1 MFKCDKNNAVERAQR
16 VKRQPMDPPIPPRPC
31 VNGTMAGSANDEE
44 ESGAGATMG
53 SDSVSDGM
61 EEKSGVGDEEEQRE
75 QDKKKRKE
83 KKQNRRNKD

>member
-1 MFKCDKNNAVERAQR
+1 
-16 VKRQPMDPPIPPRPC
+16 
-31 VNGTMAGSANDEE
+31 MAGSANDEE